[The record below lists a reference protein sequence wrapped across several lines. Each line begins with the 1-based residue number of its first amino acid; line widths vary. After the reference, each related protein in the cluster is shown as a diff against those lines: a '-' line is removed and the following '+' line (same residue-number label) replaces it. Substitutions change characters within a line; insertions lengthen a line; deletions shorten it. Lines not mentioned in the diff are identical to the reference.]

1 MSKTFD
7 VSQTKTTVIP
17 KLDFRQLKQVK
28 ETKDWYGY
36 QEKLETN
43 VKFLRDK
50 IMLLEE
56 TNKELNTKFN
66 KVTEQ
71 NKKLYLVN

>member
-1 MSKTFD
+1 M
-7 VSQTKTTVIP
+7 
-17 KLDFRQLKQVK
+17 K

-36 QEKLETN
+36 QEKLESN